1 MKHYHERKGTMQQP
15 DGMNLLQILGMLAG
29 GLALF
34 LFGLGLLTNA
44 LKTIAGARLQSVLG
58 SLTANRFRGVLAG
71 AGITALLNSS
81 TITTVLMV
89 GFVSAGL
96 MTLGQTVPMIMGAN
110 VGSTFTAQIIAFNV
124 SALTP
129 FMLAIGF
136 ALYAFADKQTPK
148 HIGTVILGLGLL
160 FLGLQFMGDST
171 RPLRTFQPFI
181 DAMQDMKNPAIG
193 ILIGAVF
200 TAIVQSSAATLGIII
215 ALGSQGLMPLEAAIA
230 LVLGANVGTVGTALL
245 SSIGKSAEA
254 VQVGVVHLLFNVF
267 GVLLL
272 VFIIPQYAD
281 FIRHISPSA
290 PELEGVARLA
300 AETPRQVANA
310 HTMFSVASTLVLI
323 WFTGPIARLAQL
335 IVPAPPP
342 DDTKRVGDPIYLDD
356 TFLTVPS
363 MAMKHAQM
371 ELRRLGEQILDM
383 VRNGA
388 PVAVSGRIEDIS
400 ALLDQGRETGRL
412 STSILHYIGRLSQEE
427 HSEHASRQ
435 ILDLAQII
443 TSLEGINDVVTTNLT
458 SAGQQRLAEA
468 LDLARFRNEHTAR
481 FADAVIRNL
490 EQAIE
495 TIGQPDAEKSAQVVA
510 AKPEIEALGVLARN
524 GVIERLKLDDK
535 SDVLSFRL
543 ASDIIAQFREVAHF
557 ARTIARTTQNLQ
569 PGIEE
574 NEQREG
580 PTQEV

>member
-1 MKHYHERKGTMQQP
+1 MQP
-15 DGMNLLQILGMLAG
+15 PNDMNLFQVLGMLAG

-34 LFGLGLLTNA
+34 LFGLGLLTTA

-89 GFVSAGL
+89 GFVSAEL

-129 FMLAIGF
+129 LMLAVGF
-136 ALYAFADKQTPK
+136 VLHAFAERKLLKQL
-148 HIGTVILGLGLL
+148 GTVILGLGLL

-171 RPLRTFQPFI
+171 RPLRTYQPFI
-181 DAMQDMKNPAIG
+181 DAMQDMKSPLIG

-200 TAIVQSSAATLGIII
+200 TAIVQSSAATLGIVI

-254 VQVGVVHLLFNVF
+254 LQVGMVHLLFNVC
-267 GVLLL
+267 GVLML

-281 FIRHISPSA
+281 FIRYISPSS
-290 PELEGVARLA
+290 PELQGVARLA

-310 HTMFSVASTLVLI
+310 HTMFSVASTMLLI
-323 WFTGPIARLAQL
+323 WFTGPIARIAQL
-335 IVPAPPP
+335 IVPGAPPN
-342 DDTKRVGDPIYLDD
+342 DTKRAGDPVYLDD

-363 MAMKHAQM
+363 MALQRAQM
-371 ELRRLGEQILDM
+371 ELTRLGDRVLD
-383 VRNGA
+383 VTRRGA
-388 PVAVSGRIEDIS
+388 PVAISGSVEGIA
-400 ALLDQGRETGRL
+400 ALLEQDNETDRL

-427 HSEHASRQ
+427 HSAEQSRQ
-435 ILDLAQII
+435 MLDLAQII
-443 TSLEGINDVVTTNLT
+443 VSLEGINEVVTANLT
-458 SAGQQRLAEA
+458 SVGQQRLAEG
-468 LDLARFRNEHTAR
+468 LDLDRHRNEHTAR
-481 FADAVIRNL
+481 FAAAVIRNL

-495 TIGQPDAEKSAQVVA
+495 TISQPDAKKSAQVVA
-510 AKPEIEALGVLARN
+510 AKPEIEALAVAARN
-524 GVIERLKLDDK
+524 SVIERLKLDDK
-535 SDVLSFRL
+535 SGVLSFRL
-543 ASDIIAQFREVAHF
+543 ASDIISQFREVGHF
-557 ARTIARTTQNLQ
+557 ARTIARITQHLQ
-569 PGIEE
+569 PMVEL
-574 NEQREG
+574 NEQRQD
-580 PTQEV
+580 QEQDQDQAA